1 MLSKSLMILGISLI
15 SSLAYSQ
22 VQYLGH
28 QSSGKGCPNGT
39 ASVTLAPD
47 NSSFTILYS
56 EMQTQADGP
65 RKEARKVCDVV
76 LNFEIPKGLQLE
88 FTAVEYRGFMGL
100 DGAGAWGYVNSRAY
114 FVNGYKVIPGGR
126 PQLTTDLTA
135 PILRFFQQGPLFEE
149 FTWRADYNGRLQRVI
164 SACQG
169 SAQAKIKTEIISSN
183 GPEGGSSS
191 VNLDS
196 VDGSF
201 SQEYKI
207 ALKPCETKQR
217 R

>member
-1 MLSKSLMILGISLI
+1 
-15 SSLAYSQ
+15 
-22 VQYLGH
+22 
-28 QSSGKGCPNGT
+28 
-39 ASVTLAPD
+39 
-47 NSSFTILYS
+47 
-56 EMQTQADGP
+56 
-65 RKEARKVCDVV
+65 
-76 LNFEIPKGLQLE
+76 
-88 FTAVEYRGFMGL
+88 MGL

-126 PQLTTDLTA
+126 PQLTTDTTA

-149 FTWRADYNGRLQRVI
+149 FTWRADYNGKLQRVI
-164 SACQG
+164 SPCQG

-183 GPEGGSSS
+183 GPEGGISD

-207 ALKPCETKQR
+207 ALKPCETKPR